1 MDEYREGKVKSTP
14 DRGVKETLKPCA
26 RKRSEPLFVVTACLL
41 HNEPTS
47 RSSAARVRA
56 LTPAPGARASPNR
69 AFGVAGGGRETLRS
83 TPGQA
88 EGAVTG
94 AGGPNRFTLKSARMS
109 WG

>member
-1 MDEYREGKVKSTP
+1 MKSTP
-14 DRGVKETLKPCA
+14 DRGVKENLKPCA
-26 RKRSEPLFVVTACLL
+26 HKRSEPLGGVTACLL

-47 RSSAARVRA
+47 RSPAARARA
-56 LTPAPGARASPNR
+56 WRPAPGAKAGPNR
-69 AFGVAGGGRETLRS
+69 ALRVAGGGRETLRS

-94 AGGPNRFTLKSARMS
+94 AGGPNRFTLKSARTT